1 MWVGERRKHVREARR
16 GEPLGTEAV
25 QGLASA
31 LEGVDNVE
39 RGDSLALGVLG
50 VGDRVADDVL
60 EEDLEDAARLLV
72 DQARDTLDTATTG
85 ETTDRR
91 LGDALDVVAQLQT
104 ERVSWGSAT
113 TRTTTRRRE
122 ELTILR

>member
-1 MWVGERRKHVREARR
+1 VWVGERRNVREARR

-60 EEDLEDAARLLV
+60 EEDLEDATGLLV
-72 DQARDTLDTATTG
+72 DEARDTLDTATTS
-85 ETTDRR
+85 ETTDRG
-91 LGDALDVVAQLQT
+91 LGDALDVVTQLQ
-104 ERVSWGSAT
+104 VDG
-113 TRTTTRRRE
+113 
-122 ELTILR
+122 